1 MTVNIDWDKLGFD
14 YMNLPYRYVSYWKD
28 GQWDDGKLSEDANI
42 TINEGS
48 PILHYGQALLKA

>member
-1 MTVNIDWDKLGFD
+1 M
-14 YMNLPYRYVSYWKD
+14 
-28 GQWDDGKLSEDANI
+28 DDGKLSEDANI